1 MGKRVVLLGLFNG
14 QKMGGGVNEFVAT
27 EDGLLEDGEAMK
39 GMLQMGV
46 KGDGEKFVEPS
57 SVPQSGVEEAKPQ
70 SIVSTKSLKDGEV
83 KVLTRV
89 TAEDEYVKCV
99 VSGGRV
105 VGAMLVGDCA
115 DLADTMEQIMLSRI
129 NIDALGFDL
138 LDDNIDIDEFFD

>member
-1 MGKRVVLLGLFNG
+1 M
-14 QKMGGGVNEFVAT
+14 
-27 EDGLLEDGEAMK
+27 
-39 GMLQMGV
+39 
-46 KGDGEKFVEPS
+46 
-57 SVPQSGVEEAKPQ
+57 
-70 SIVSTKSLKDGEV
+70 KDGEV

-89 TAEDEYVKCV
+89 TAGSEYVKCV

-129 NIDALGFDL
+129 NVNALGFDL